1 MKVTWLLSSTTS
13 SPCLPF
19 NWVTNKGKFQ
29 QFVFVAY
36 STYIKSSTQLKK
48 NLSKFVAYPV
58 CGACIL
64 PDLEVMYVFGLHCAV
79 FSGYP
84 ITSFVSVS
92 YVKGIVC
99 FFSTLLLLPEIWSIV
114 KNIVIRVLINS
125 NLWMKANIQLV
136 WEVKQKEFPLSGAL
150 IYFLVFIA
158 NLFYPSVSVF
168 VYFFSQGNVNRV
180 IRLKTVQLL
189 NGYII

>member
-1 MKVTWLLSSTTS
+1 MKVTWLLSSTSS

-19 NWVTNKGKFQ
+19 SWVPNKGKFE

-48 NLSKFVAYPV
+48 NKSKFVAYPV
-58 CGACIL
+58 CGTCDL
-64 PDLEVMYVFGLHCAV
+64 PDLEVMYVFGLHCVV

-125 NLWMKANIQLV
+125 NLWMKANSQLV

-158 NLFYPSVSVF
+158 NLFNPSVSVF